1 MSFTYYIT
9 IKFDR
14 QRMPFLLK
22 YLASIKDLIFI
33 DKAKI
38 VKEMD
43 DLEYCGRDLNVV
55 FFD

>member
-1 MSFTYYIT
+1 ML
-9 IKFDR
+9 
-14 QRMPFLLK
+14 FLLK
-22 YLASIKDLIFI
+22 YLALIKDLIFI

-43 DLEYCGRDLNVV
+43 DLGYCGRDLNDS